1 MKKVYLIGSNVEGVS
16 KSKPMHD
23 AFGLY
28 DYELKNVSTAEL
40 ESFIK
45 TTPFDGLNV
54 TIPHKK
60 AIMAFLDEISPE
72 AREIGAVNVVVKKDG
87 RLLGYNTD
95 IYGIEYAFSCHNAT
109 VKDKSCLILG
119 TGGTS
124 NTAAYFCKKHG
135 AKYIAKASRTP
146 KLENNIAELSNKVL
160 DTNSLSSHQNIDK
173 LFTTTS
179 QNTISNLDQT
189 LTKIEDINGI
199 SAKTPYSV
207 TVGANFTVISDKNS
221 QNTLSNLDQTLTK
234 IEEIDCVP
242 AFFDELS
249 YSQAYEKDFDVIIN
263 TTPVGM
269 TPNTDE
275 TPIEIAR
282 FTAVTALFDAI
293 YTPEETKLVKEAKAQ
308 NINAFGGI
316 EMLAAQGKYAAEL
329 FTDTQLSNTLITTAL
344 KAIKD

>member
-60 AIMAFLDEISPE
+60 AIMALLDEISPE
-72 AREIGAVNVVVKKDG
+72 ARAIGAVNVVVKKDG

-109 VKDKSCLILG
+109 LKDKGCLILG

-135 AKYIAKASRTP
+135 AKYIAKASRAP
-146 KLENNIAELSNKVL
+146 KLGNDVN
-160 DTNSLSSHQNIDK
+160 
-173 LFTTTS
+173 
-179 QNTISNLDQT
+179 
-189 LTKIEDINGI
+189 
-199 SAKTPYSV
+199 
-207 TVGANFTVISDKNS
+207 
-221 QNTLSNLDQTLTK
+221 
-234 IEEIDCVP
+234 EI
-242 AFFDELS
+242 S

-275 TPIEIAR
+275 TPIEITR

-293 YTPEETKLVKEAKAQ
+293 YTPEETKLIKEAKAQ